1 MSGQYRPRLISVVA
15 VQYPLYLVSSEI
27 SIGSPIQRY
36 PQLGLSTYAELVRW
50 SKCQNGLEIVSL
62 EHLQSL
68 VLLGRGLRSG
78 CVLEGGQV
86 GGGGGGCG
94 GWGRCRGRGD
104 RGGRHH
110 GANHRGLVA
119 GLAAALGWRQLVL
132 QSFTFINTFYSNLHP
147 SLLRNGEQTQ
157 FQSGFSF
164 NYKWID

>member
-1 MSGQYRPRLISVVA
+1 MA
-15 VQYPLYLVSSEI
+15 VQYLVSSEI
-27 SIGSPIQRY
+27 SNGSSIQTY

-62 EHLQSL
+62 QHLQSL
-68 VLLGRGLRSG
+68 VLLGRGLRRG
-78 CVLEGGQV
+78 CVLEGGLGE

-94 GWGRCRGRGD
+94 GWRRRRGGGD
-104 RGGRHH
+104 RGGGGRHH
-110 GANHRGLVA
+110 GAYHRGLIA
-119 GLAAALGWRQLVL
+119 RLAAALSWRQLVL

-157 FQSGFSF
+157 FQSGFPF

>member
-1 MSGQYRPRLISVVA
+1 MA
-15 VQYPLYLVSSEI
+15 VQYPLYPVSSEI
-27 SIGSPIQRY
+27 SNGSPIQRY

-62 EHLQSL
+62 QHLQSL

-86 GGGGGGCG
+86 GGLGEGGGGGGCG
-94 GWGRCRGRGD
+94 GWRRCRGRGD

>member
-1 MSGQYRPRLISVVA
+1 MSGQYRPRLILVVA

-27 SIGSPIQRY
+27 SNGSPIQRY

-94 GWGRCRGRGD
+94 GWGRSRG
-104 RGGRHH
+104 
-110 GANHRGLVA
+110 
-119 GLAAALGWRQLVL
+119 
-132 QSFTFINTFYSNLHP
+132 
-147 SLLRNGEQTQ
+147 
-157 FQSGFSF
+157 
-164 NYKWID
+164 